1 MTTANLSPP
10 SFLGIPPA
18 LRRAQTA
25 MQLPEVQAM
34 LRRLSE
40 FDLGIFMPHRHDE
53 LTGDFQPLPDD
64 VLQVESGCK
73 VSFQKRDEITRQT
86 TRFMPVAWR
95 WVDGALATAA
105 TCEMVTEES
114 AEGFGKL
121 TKHKM
126 PNECTAK
133 ESS

>member
-1 MTTANLSPP
+1 MTTTNALQP
-10 SFLGIPPA
+10 SFSGVPPA

-53 LTGDFQPLPDD
+53 QTGDFQRLPDD

-73 VSFQKRDEITRQT
+73 VTFRHWDEIAYLPEQ
-86 TRFMPVAWR
+86 FLPVAWR
-95 WVDGALATAA
+95 WRHGALATASA
-105 TCEMVTEES
+105 CEMVTEEETS
-114 AEGFGKL
+114 GAGKL

-126 PNECTAK
+126 PNTYGAK